1 MTDALARIRELEERL
16 EAAKA
21 EEKAALAKL
30 ARLNHEPRFGLSEFN
45 LRLGAARK
53 AREAR
58 DEIYRELKAHLQ
70 RFYYKA

>member
-1 MTDALARIRELEERL
+1 MTDALARLRELEERL

-21 EEKAALAKL
+21 AEKAALAKL
-30 ARLNHEPRFGLSEFN
+30 ARLNNEPRFGLAEFN
-45 LRLGAARK
+45 LRLMAAKK

-58 DEIYRELKAHLQ
+58 DRIYLELKAHLA

>member
-1 MTDALARIRELEERL
+1 MTDALTRLRELEERL

-21 EEKAALAKL
+21 AERAALAKL
-30 ARLNHEPRFGLSEFN
+30 ARLNHEPRFGLAEFN
-45 LRLGAARK
+45 LRLMAARK

-58 DEIYRELKAHLQ
+58 DHAYAELKAYLQ

>member
-1 MTDALARIRELEERL
+1 MTDALTRLRELEERL

-21 EEKAALAKL
+21 AEKAALAQL
-30 ARLNHEPRFGLSEFN
+30 ARLNHEPRFGLAEFN
-45 LRLGAARK
+45 RRLLAARK

-58 DEIYRELKAHLQ
+58 DRIYLELKAYLG